1 MKLVL
6 RLLLI
11 TASATS
17 CGLFAVDPTFHLKNN
32 NKDSIQIDI
41 MQNNKSLTGL
51 QRVAKGSEFP
61 FQLDISKPT
70 TLEIHYCPTPD
81 YCKTNLP
88 IKMIAKIKAGKTIYA
103 KFDGKT
109 IEPQKGDILGKTTSG
124 YSTKNNIGKGDITVE
139 GGGTKKSELGIGG
152 KRDPQQIENEAWSY
166 FPVTEQDRLMANTL
180 PNEFWTKVQKLD
192 YKAIISLPFD
202 QTYSPILQEAV
213 KKFDAKMAEL
223 KKIVDPEVRDKAQR
237 IAITAL
243 EKNTA
248 FIKGLVAQREAQ
260 KEAQKPAK
268 PTAPKPTTQPAQAQP
283 ATPEPITQPAQ
294 AQPQQKP
301 ARSAAD
307 ITREAWQVAFR
318 GLYRTLWLSKE
329 HQERDT
335 VGKFYR
341 VDFNDKDVVWVAEQ
355 ILGVSAGTPDRKLS
369 GAYNDKLASFESLKK
384 TDPAVYE
391 EIENILNRAFD
402 ILSGPLKG

>member
-124 YSTKNNIGKGDITVE
+124 YSTKNNVGKGDMKVE

-152 KRDPQQIENEAWSY
+152 
-166 FPVTEQDRLMANTL
+166 M
-180 PNEFWTKVQKLD
+180 
-192 YKAIISLPFD
+192 YK
-202 QTYSPILQEAV
+202 QE
-213 KKFDAKMAEL
+213 M
-223 KKIVDPEVRDKAQR
+223 
-237 IAITAL
+237 
-243 EKNTA
+243 
-248 FIKGLVAQREAQ
+248 
-260 KEAQKPAK
+260 
-268 PTAPKPTTQPAQAQP
+268 
-283 ATPEPITQPAQ
+283 
-294 AQPQQKP
+294 PQQKTAAP
-301 ARSAAD
+301 TESSAAESVEVPEESALDPMETAWTLFPDANKYRLEEQIDFFGAEKKESDLAQKAVVARKVLQLPKNAPNAD
-307 ITREAWQVAFR
+307 IARAFR
-318 GLYRTLWLSKE
+318 KMSLPYHPDRAPANKKEEYTIAQNILS
-329 HQERDT
+329 HA
-335 VGKFYR
+335 
-341 VDFNDKDVVWVAEQ
+341 KDVLIQ
-355 ILGVSAGTPDRKLS
+355 
-369 GAYNDKLASFESLKK
+369 YNEKK
-384 TDPAVYE
+384 
-391 EIENILNRAFD
+391 
-402 ILSGPLKG
+402 